1 MIFLSLILMEIIL
14 YMIIHHSFINY
25 FIQLALIHYPPHAC
39 MCHEWRGKRS
49 KGDLCSD
56 RADLLLQMV
65 KSCLILPP
73 AIKISKSFAIFL
85 MSLIFHSL
93 ISFIFLLRLLNTN
106 FATWVCRNTF
116 MMCICKA
123 LFRILAVSCIKVLC
137 NFRDTEK
144 HPKWSSGHQDLHVS
158 INSRVVLNKFPNHS
172 RLQFPKF

>member
-14 YMIIHHSFINY
+14 YMVIHHFFINY

-39 MCHEWRGKRS
+39 TCHEWRGKRS

-56 RADLLLQMV
+56 RADLLLQMA

-106 FATWVCRNTF
+106 FANLGLSKYINDVYMQGSIQDF
-116 MMCICKA
+116 GGLVHK
-123 LFRILAVSCIKVLC
+123 
-137 NFRDTEK
+137 
-144 HPKWSSGHQDLHVS
+144 SSL
-158 INSRVVLNKFPNHS
+158 
-172 RLQFPKF
+172 

>member
-14 YMIIHHSFINY
+14 YMVIHHFFINY

-39 MCHEWRGKRS
+39 TCHEWRGKRS

-56 RADLLLQMV
+56 RADLLLQMA

-93 ISFIFLLRLLNTN
+93 ISFIFFLRGLPLLSNPIRLDYML
-106 FATWVCRNTF
+106 
-116 MMCICKA
+116 
-123 LFRILAVSCIKVLC
+123 LFL
-137 NFRDTEK
+137 
-144 HPKWSSGHQDLHVS
+144 KWTCSSLP
-158 INSRVVLNKFPNHS
+158 LTLYLK
-172 RLQFPKF
+172 